1 MKTHYAIVFPGQ
13 GSQSLGMLAGL
24 AAGYPV
30 IQETYQEASEA
41 LGFDLWQL
49 VQQGPEEKLNRTE
62 HTQPALLAGSFAVW
76 KILQTF
82 TDTPPTILAGHS
94 LGEYSALVCADS
106 IAFTDAV
113 SLVAKRGQYMQ
124 AAVAA
129 GEGSMAAILGLE
141 NEKLIDL
148 CNEISG
154 ETIVS
159 PANFNSPGQ
168 VVIAGHTSA
177 VEQVTAAAR
186 EAGAKRSV
194 MLPVSVPSHCVLMRP
209 AAEKLRDDLNN
220 IQIKLPG
227 IPVIHNTDASTKSGS
242 DEIREA
248 LVKQLYLPV
257 QWTRCVQMMIS
268 AGIEY
273 AVECGPGKVLSGL
286 IKRIDRKLKCYPA
299 GDPDDLEKAVAA
311 LQGGNE

>member
-1 MKTHYAIVFPGQ
+1 
-13 GSQSLGMLAGL
+13 MLAGL

>member
-1 MKTHYAIVFPGQ
+1 MKPRYAMVFPGQ

-24 AAGYPV
+24 AAEYPV

-49 VQQGPEEKLNRTE
+49 VQQGPEDKLNRTE
-62 HTQPALLAGSFAVW
+62 YTQPALLAGSVAVW

-82 TDTPPTILAGHS
+82 TDTPPAILAGHS
-94 LGEYSALVCADS
+94 LGEYSALVCAGS
-106 IAFTDAV
+106 IAYIDAV
-113 SLVAKRGQYMQ
+113 SLVMKRGQYMQ

-129 GEGSMAAILGLE
+129 GEGSMAAILGLDD
-141 NEKLIDL
+141 EKIMDL

-177 VEQVTAAAR
+177 VEQAVAAAS
-186 EAGAKRSV
+186 EAGARRSV
-194 MLPVSVPSHCVLMRP
+194 ILPVSVPSHCVLMRS
-209 AAEKLRDDLNN
+209 AAEKLRDDLNS
-220 IQIKLPG
+220 IQIRSPE

-242 DEIREA
+242 DEIRDA
-248 LVKQLYLPV
+248 LVEQLYKPV
-257 QWTRCVQMMIS
+257 QWTRCVQMVIS
-268 AGIEY
+268 AGIGY

-286 IKRIDRKLKCYPA
+286 IKRIDRNLECYPA
-299 GDPDDLEKAVAA
+299 GEPGALEKAVAT
-311 LQGGNE
+311 LQGDNE